1 VLTLWGNKR
10 TQLCDG
16 LSRRDFLSVG
26 TLGIAG
32 LTLADLLRHRAQ
44 ARSSG
49 ERDCKAV
56 IMVYLNGGP
65 SHIDTYDLK
74 PDAPPQYRGEFK
86 PIHTNVPGID
96 ICEHLPLQAKIA
108 DKVALIRNFKTVD
121 RFHLPDQLLTGF
133 TKFFS
138 FDRDTRPAFGSVLSK
153 LYRGKDPVTP
163 PYVTLNW
170 YKSGFGTLLSDT
182 AYLTSEHRPLDLG
195 GTRQTQPVSI
205 NPVGGL
211 GIDNLTLHPDVSR
224 DRLEDRKA
232 LLNSFDSLRR
242 DLDPK
247 LPGMDRFT
255 ARALD
260 MITSSKVRDAFDVSK
275 EPDKTRQKYGRY
287 TTWLQARRLVEAG
300 VSVVTLKQGPEN
312 SADEWDTHQSNFSK
326 LRERLP
332 AYDQSVYALITD
344 LYERGLDKDVA
355 VVIWGEMGRTPLVN
369 KDAGRDHWPQAGFV
383 FVAGGGFKMGQ
394 VIGATSP
401 RGEHPVGG
409 HYDPQ
414 NVLATLYGL
423 FGIDP
428 ETTLPDHSGRP
439 MYLLDERDVVK
450 ELV

>member
-1 VLTLWGNKR
+1 L
-10 TQLCDG
+10 
-16 LSRRDFLSVG
+16 
-26 TLGIAG
+26 
-32 LTLADLLRHRAQ
+32 
-44 ARSSG
+44 
-49 ERDCKAV
+49 
-56 IMVYLNGGP
+56 
-65 SHIDTYDLK
+65 
-74 PDAPPQYRGEFK
+74 
-86 PIHTNVPGID
+86 
-96 ICEHLPLQAKIA
+96 
-108 DKVALIRNFKTVD
+108 
-121 RFHLPDQLLTGF
+121 
-133 TKFFS
+133 
-138 FDRDTRPAFGSVLSK
+138 
-153 LYRGKDPVTP
+153 
-163 PYVTLNW
+163 
-170 YKSGFGTLLSDT
+170 
-182 AYLTSEHRPLDLG
+182 
-195 GTRQTQPVSI
+195 
-205 NPVGGL
+205 
-211 GIDNLTLHPDVSR
+211 DNLTLHPDISR

-232 LLNSFDSLRR
+232 LLHSFDTLRR
-242 DLDPK
+242 DLD
-247 LPGMDRFT
+247 LRFPGMDRYT

-312 SADEWDTHQSNFSK
+312 SADEWDTHQANFAK

-394 VIGATSP
+394 VIGATSA
-401 RGEHPVGG
+401 RAEHPVGSY
-409 HYDPQ
+409 YDPQ